1 MTSEKKFCTV
11 VTKEQKVVYIE
22 GFSSVSKFENGFA
35 ILAKECEDLKS
46 KKLLKLSGKIVI
58 SKKLFGYVSDDGTV
72 ITKKLYSKARPFK
85 GKYAVVGINGRENVI
100 DCFGFELFSW
110 NFEKVVPFIND
121 TFIVSYVTS
130 FEPKV
135 CHWGLIDRVGNVIL
149 KPQYSSKLAVIAE
162 YKKLI

>member
-35 ILAKECEDLKS
+35 ILAKECEDLK
-46 KKLLKLSGKIVI
+46 